1 MKVIT
6 VHFGE
11 SKIELRNTIWGKETI
26 LVNDKL
32 VSSKYTAFG
41 GTGHKFM
48 VDEDGEEA
56 NYSVKYRMGFGVA
69 FDIWRNGEPVLESP
83 KYGFWRLALLLIF
96 AIVSFR
102 LMAEYG
108 WL

>member
-56 NYSVKYRMGFGVA
+56 NTVSNIVWDLV
-69 FDIWRNGEPVLESP
+69 
-83 KYGFWRLALLLIF
+83 WRLIF
-96 AIVSFR
+96 GEMVS
-102 LMAEYG
+102 LS
-108 WL
+108 